1 MFPFVNQQQLENEIQ
16 QYEAKLREL
25 TDKGEILLT
34 LDPQTPAISTELSLL
49 QTNWEDLLKQAN
61 IKRQQLNKA
70 KIIQVK
76 MLGNRI
82 LTFLFFFFFS
92 SFFEV

>member
-1 MFPFVNQQQLENEIQ
+1 MLLYFESILKDNPENFTFVTQQQLENEIQ

-25 TDKGEILLT
+25 TDKGEILLH

-49 QTNWEDLLKQAN
+49 QSNWEDLLKQAN

-70 KIIQVK
+70 KIIQV
-76 MLGNRI
+76 RI
-82 LTFLFFFFFS
+82 LILK
-92 SFFEV
+92 